1 MRPPA
6 IVISP
11 STSNRIDSEAV
22 YQPLAARRPNTLWCA
37 AASSRWNGC
46 GSNSAAN
53 ALQTSSVKVTE
64 PVANFWPTAR
74 SSRYSSRRISVRH
87 RVDDVVDAETVRR
100 RGHRRGVMR
109 VVGVLP
115 RVAHVAV
122 VIQRDHEPAAIVVVA
137 GPVGR
142 ACLASPGVPLAWNLR
157 ALVEVEQ
164 DVVQRVVLGNVDD
177 RPPRQDR
184 FHRLSHRRPFVL
196 VVEVV
201 EDEEPAARKVFAQA
215 LELLALRMP
224 VALARLLQEQPRI
237 VEEVLVVERQMS
249 AVRRDLDVRHALES
263 RQEMRLRVRIVDRPP
278 RIAVAARARAAAR
291 RIGEPRHV
299 KLGLGRRA
307 AGLGRFT
314 AAAEELRARNA
325 AE

>member
-87 RVDDVVDAETVRR
+87 RVDDVIDAETVRSR
-100 RGHRRGVMR
+100 SHRRGVMR

-122 VIQRDHEPAAIVVVA
+122 VIQRDHESAAIVIDPA
-137 GPVGR
+137 PVR
-142 ACLASPGVPLAWNLR
+142 RPFHAAVKVPLARNLR
-157 ALVEVEQ
+157 ALIEIEQ
-164 DVVQRVVLGNVDD
+164 DVVQRVSLGNVDD
-177 RPPRQDR
+177 RAPRQQLG
-184 FHRLSHRRPFVL
+184 HRLSDSLPFVL
-196 VVEVV
+196 AVEVV
-201 EDEEPAARKVFAQA
+201 EDEKPAARKVFAQA
-215 LELLALRMP
+215 LAFLALRQP
-224 VALARLLQEQPRI
+224 VAAAGLLQEQPW
-237 VEEVLVVERQMS
+237 VVEKIL
-249 AVRRDLDVRHALES
+249 V
-263 RQEMRLRVRIVDRPP
+263 
-278 RIAVAARARAAAR
+278 
-291 RIGEPRHV
+291 
-299 KLGLGRRA
+299 
-307 AGLGRFT
+307 
-314 AAAEELRARNA
+314 
-325 AE
+325 